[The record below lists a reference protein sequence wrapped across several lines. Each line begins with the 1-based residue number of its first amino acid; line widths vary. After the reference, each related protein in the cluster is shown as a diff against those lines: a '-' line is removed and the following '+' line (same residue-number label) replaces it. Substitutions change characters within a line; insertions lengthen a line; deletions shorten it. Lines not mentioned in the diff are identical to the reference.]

1 MYYRKLYETNAD
13 FKTYVNKICKT
24 YQMSVE
30 EALLWLIVRN
40 VGDEYAKREN
50 SGIIPP
56 AAISTMNA
64 GCGGSC

>member
-1 MYYRKLYETNAD
+1 MDYRKLYETNAD

-24 YQMSVE
+24 YRISVE
-30 EALLWLIVRN
+30 EALLRLIVQN

-56 AAISTMNA
+56 TAVSTMNA